1 MWLQP
6 IFNLI
11 DIVLGLYVLVI
22 IIRVLINLLL
32 VFGVLDYRNPTVRSV
47 DDVCVALTEPLL
59 RPIRQLLPTVRGVD
73 LGPLVLLLLIEAL
86 IRPYLALFARSLV

>member
-32 VFGVLDYRNPTVRSV
+32 VFGVLDCRNPTVRSV

-73 LGPLVLLLLIEAL
+73 LGPMVLLLLIEAL